1 MIKNY
6 LENLPRQIER
16 NEQNEAT
23 TTTKKSNKE
32 SNRMKKQQIKISNRE
47 GKGGG
52 LKNYL
57 KWNLFWTKI
66 SV

>member
-23 TTTKKSNKE
+23 TTTKNQKRIEQNEKIADK
-32 SNRMKKQQIKISNRE
+32 NKQQGGQGRWIKKLS
-47 GKGGG
+47 
-52 LKNYL
+52 
-57 KWNLFWTKI
+57 
-66 SV
+66 